1 MAGDI
6 KAKFGTQGTLTF
18 TSFNSQAGSSTFLAG
33 SSSLA
38 VDNTTDVALD
48 YIVSAKIT
56 WSTTA
61 PAAGTYRL
69 DMHVYGSLNDTPDYP
84 LDGSGNALGTDVD
97 RSFATD
103 GDKANSA
110 AWWASLT
117 LAATASK
124 VYTQNP
130 KGIALQCFG
139 GRGSLPKYW
148 GMWAVHGVTT
158 ASSTP
163 ASSGNTVW
171 YMPVLA
177 QYT

>member
-18 TSFNSQAGSSTFLAG
+18 TSFNSQAGSSSFLAG

-38 VDNTTDVALD
+38 VDNSSTVALS
-48 YIVSAKIT
+48 YMFAAKIT

-69 DMHVYGSLNDTPDYP
+69 DWHVYGNLNDTPDYP

-97 RSFATD
+97 RTFATE
-103 GDKANSA
+103 GDKVNSA
-110 AWWASLT
+110 AYLDSLT

-124 VYTQNP
+124 VYTQKPISIAPAFNGNMP
-130 KGIALQCFG
+130 KFWGI
-139 GRGSLPKYW
+139 
-148 GMWAVHGVTT
+148 WAVHAVTT

-163 ASSGNTVW
+163 ASSGNTYW

>member
-18 TSFNSQAGSSTFLAG
+18 TSFNSQAGDSSFLAG

-38 VDNTTDVALD
+38 VDNTSNVALD
-48 YIVSAKIT
+48 YLFSSKVT
-56 WSTTA
+56 WSSTA

-69 DMHVYGSLNDTPDYP
+69 DFHVYGNLNDTPDYP

-97 RSFATD
+97 RTFASD
-103 GDKANSA
+103 GDKSNSTA
-110 AWWASLT
+110 FVQSLT
-117 LAATASK
+117 LATTANK
-124 VYTQNP
+124 VYTLDPVGLAQF
-130 KGIALQCFG
+130 FG
-139 GRGSLPKYW
+139 GQMPKFW
-148 GMWAVHGVTT
+148 GIWAVHGVTT

-163 ASSGNTVW
+163 SSGSNTYW